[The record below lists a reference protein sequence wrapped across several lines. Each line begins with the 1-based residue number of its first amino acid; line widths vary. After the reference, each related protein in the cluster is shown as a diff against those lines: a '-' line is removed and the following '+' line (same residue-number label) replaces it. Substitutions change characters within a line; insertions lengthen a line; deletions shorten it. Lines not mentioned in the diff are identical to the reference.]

1 MGDPA
6 GIGPEVVLKA
16 VAEEEIRKVC
26 IPVIIGDAQ
35 LLAHTARTLDLQ
47 CGYDIVRKEEPF
59 PDNFSDPVIFHLDNI
74 GGFIEPGIESGAA
87 GKAAAGYIEAAVEL
101 CAAGSV
107 DAIATAPINKRAL
120 FLGGYSFPGHTEF
133 LAHLTGAEE
142 YAMAFV
148 AANLRIVLLS
158 THVPL
163 SEAIRMVERDLIVK
177 IVNLTHR
184 ELQRW
189 GIERPR
195 LAVAALN
202 PHGAEGG
209 LFGVEEASEIVPA
222 IEACRGVDDIN
233 VRGPFSADTVF
244 LRASRGEF
252 DAVIACYHDQAMI
265 PVKCLSFGEAVNVTL
280 GLPFIR
286 TSVDHGT
293 AFEIA
298 GTGAASTYSPG
309 PRHRAHP
316 HLPCRFPLRDALRFH
331 SLQPIQYISF
341 RLAHCDSFHPLAL
354 RLSSGT
360 FYFAQLGISHF
371 AAGQGGV
378 SRRRVKAADST
389 VTACDI
395 IPPAIK
401 AFGKRL
407 QEN

>member
-16 VAEEEIRKVC
+16 VAEDEISSVC
-26 IPVIIGDAQ
+26 TPVIIGDAQ

-47 CGYDIVRKEEPF
+47 SGYDIIRQGEALPENLTEPI
-59 PDNFSDPVIFHLDNI
+59 IFHLDNI
-74 GGFIEPGIESGAA
+74 GGFVEPGIESGVA

-107 DAIATAPINKRAL
+107 DAIATAPINKRAM

-133 LAHLTGAEE
+133 LAHLTGSEDS
-142 YAMAFV
+142 AMAFV

-163 SEAIRMVERDLIVK
+163 AEAIRLVERDRI
-177 IVNLTHR
+177 IRTINLANR
-184 ELQRW
+184 ELRRW

-209 LFGVEEASEIVPA
+209 LFGIEEASEIAPA
-222 IEACRGVDDIN
+222 IEACHGVDEVN
-233 VRGPFSADTVF
+233 VRGPFPADTVF

-265 PVKCLSFGEAVNVTL
+265 PVKCLSFGEAVNVTM

-293 AFEIA
+293 AFDIA
-298 GTGAASTYSPG
+298 GKGLAE
-309 PRHRAHP
+309 
-316 HLPCRFPLRDALRFH
+316 H
-331 SLQPIQYISF
+331 SSMV
-341 RLAHCDSFHPLAL
+341 A
-354 RLSSGT
+354 
-360 FYFAQLGISHF
+360 
-371 AAGQGGV
+371 
-378 SRRRVKAADST
+378 
-389 VTACDI
+389 
-395 IPPAIK
+395 AIK
-401 AFGKRL
+401 LAAELSISAGESSRAV
-407 QEN
+407 EV

>member
-16 VAEEEIRKVC
+16 VAEEEIRSVC
-26 IPVIIGDAQ
+26 VPVIIGDAQ

-47 CGYDIVRKEEPF
+47 SGYDIVRRGEPL
-59 PDNFSDPVIFHLDNI
+59 PGHLTEPVIFHLDNV
-74 GGFIEPGIESGAA
+74 GGYIEPGIESGAA

-101 CAAGSV
+101 CAAGSIE
-107 DAIATAPINKRAL
+107 AIATAPINKRAL

-133 LAHLTGAEE
+133 LASLTSTEE
-142 YAMAFV
+142 YAMALV

-163 SEAIRMVERDLIVK
+163 AEAIRMVERDRIIRIIRLA
-177 IVNLTHR
+177 HR

-189 GIERPR
+189 GIDRPR
-195 LAVAALN
+195 IAVAALN

-209 LFGVEEASEIVPA
+209 LFGVEEGSEIVPA
-222 IEACRGVDDIN
+222 VEACRGVDDLN
-233 VRGPFSADTVF
+233 VQGPFSADTIF

-293 AFEIA
+293 AFDIA
-298 GTGAASTYSPG
+298 GKGLAEHSSMMAAIK
-309 PRHRAHP
+309 
-316 HLPCRFPLRDALRFH
+316 L
-331 SLQPIQYISF
+331 
-341 RLAHCDSFHPLAL
+341 
-354 RLSSGT
+354 
-360 FYFAQLGISHF
+360 
-371 AAGQGGV
+371 
-378 SRRRVKAADST
+378 AADLST
-389 VTACDI
+389 RADESSRAV
-395 IPPAIK
+395 
-401 AFGKRL
+401 
-407 QEN
+407 EV

>member
-16 VAEEEIRKVC
+16 VAEEEIRRIC
-26 IPVIIGDAQ
+26 IPIIIGDAQ

-47 CGYDIVRKEEPF
+47 SGYDIVRKGEPL
-59 PDNFSDPVIFHLDNI
+59 PESLSEPIIYHLDNLP
-74 GGFIEPGIESGAA
+74 GLIEPGIESGAA
-87 GKAAAGYIEAAVEL
+87 GKAAAGYIESAVEL
-101 CAAGSV
+101 CAAGTV
-107 DAIATAPINKRAL
+107 DSIATAPINKRAL

-133 LAHLTGAEE
+133 LAHLTGTEE

-163 SEAIRMVERDLIVK
+163 SEAIRMVERDRLIKK
-177 IVNLTHR
+177 INLTHR
-184 ELQRW
+184 ELRRW
-189 GIERPR
+189 GIDRPR

-209 LFGVEEASEIVPA
+209 LFGVEEASEILPA
-222 IEACRGVDDIN
+222 IEACRMDEVN
-233 VRGPFSADTVF
+233 VHGPFSADTVF

-293 AFEIA
+293 AFDIA
-298 GTGAASTYSPG
+298 GKGLAE
-309 PRHRAHP
+309 
-316 HLPCRFPLRDALRFH
+316 H
-331 SLQPIQYISF
+331 SSMV
-341 RLAHCDSFHPLAL
+341 A
-354 RLSSGT
+354 
-360 FYFAQLGISHF
+360 
-371 AAGQGGV
+371 
-378 SRRRVKAADST
+378 
-389 VTACDI
+389 
-395 IPPAIK
+395 AIK
-401 AFGKRL
+401 LAAEL
-407 QEN
+407 S

>member
-16 VAEEEIRKVC
+16 VAEEEIRRSC

-47 CGYDIVRKEEPF
+47 CGYDIVRQGETIPDELLEPL
-59 PDNFSDPVIFHLDNI
+59 IYHLDNI
-74 GGFIEPGIESGAA
+74 SGFVEPGIESGVA
-87 GKAAAGYIEAAVEL
+87 GKAAAGYIEAAVSL
-101 CAAGSV
+101 CAAGSI

-133 LAHLTGAEE
+133 LAHLTGTEE

-148 AANLRIVLLS
+148 AANLRIVLMS

-163 SEAIRMVERDLIVK
+163 AVAIRMVERERLQKTI
-177 IVNLTHR
+177 NLAHR
-184 ELQRW
+184 ELIRW

-209 LFGVEEASEIVPA
+209 LFGVEEASEMLPA
-222 IEACRGVDDIN
+222 IEACRLHDEVN
-233 VRGPFSADTVF
+233 VQGPFSADTIF

-293 AFEIA
+293 AFDIA
-298 GTGAASTYSPG
+298 GKGLAEHSSMVAAIK
-309 PRHRAHP
+309 
-316 HLPCRFPLRDALRFH
+316 L
-331 SLQPIQYISF
+331 
-341 RLAHCDSFHPLAL
+341 
-354 RLSSGT
+354 
-360 FYFAQLGISHF
+360 
-371 AAGQGGV
+371 
-378 SRRRVKAADST
+378 AADLST
-389 VTACDI
+389 RAGESSRPV
-395 IPPAIK
+395 
-401 AFGKRL
+401 
-407 QEN
+407 EV

>member
-16 VAEEEIRKVC
+16 VAEDEIRRICV
-26 IPVIIGDAQ
+26 PVIIGDAQ
-35 LLAHTARTLDLQ
+35 ALAHTARTLDLQ
-47 CGYDIVRKEEPF
+47 SGYDIIRTEEAF
-59 PDNFSDPVIFHLDNI
+59 PDQLSEPVIYHLDNI
-74 GGFIEPGIESGAA
+74 SGYIEPGIESGAA

-101 CAAGSV
+101 CAAGSI
-107 DAIATAPINKRAL
+107 DAMATAPINKRAL

-163 SEAIRMVERDLIVK
+163 AEAIRMVERDRLVRVI
-177 IVNLTHR
+177 NLTNR

-189 GIERPR
+189 GIERPK

-209 LFGVEEASEIVPA
+209 LFGVEEASEMMPA
-222 IEACRGVDDIN
+222 IEACRIDDIN
-233 VRGPFSADTVF
+233 VHGPFSADTVF

-293 AFEIA
+293 AFDIA
-298 GTGAASTYSPG
+298 GKGLAE
-309 PRHRAHP
+309 
-316 HLPCRFPLRDALRFH
+316 H
-331 SLQPIQYISF
+331 SSMV
-341 RLAHCDSFHPLAL
+341 A
-354 RLSSGT
+354 
-360 FYFAQLGISHF
+360 
-371 AAGQGGV
+371 
-378 SRRRVKAADST
+378 
-389 VTACDI
+389 
-395 IPPAIK
+395 AIK
-401 AFGKRL
+401 LAAELSTQAGESCRAV
-407 QEN
+407 EV

>member
-1 MGDPA
+1 VLPRIGITMGDPA

-16 VAEEEIRKVC
+16 VAEEEIRRAC

-47 CGYDIVRKEEPF
+47 SGYDIVRADEPF
-59 PDNFSDPVIFHLDNI
+59 PEHSEPVIYHLGNI
-74 GGFIEPGIESGAA
+74 SGFVEPGIESGAA
-87 GKAAAGYIEAAVEL
+87 GKAAGGYIEAAVEL
-101 CAAGSV
+101 CAAGSI
-107 DAIATAPINKRAL
+107 DAVATAPINKRAL

-133 LAHLTGAEE
+133 FAHLTGAEE

-148 AANLRIVLLS
+148 AGNLRIVLIS

-163 SEAIRMVERDLIVK
+163 AEAIRMVERDRLLK
-177 IVNLTHR
+177 IINLTNR

-209 LFGVEEASEIVPA
+209 LFGVEEASEIIPA
-222 IEACRGVDDIN
+222 IDAGRRDDIN
-233 VRGPFSADTVF
+233 VQGPFSADTVF

-252 DAVIACYHDQAMI
+252 DAVVACYHDQAMI

-293 AFEIA
+293 AFDIA
-298 GTGAASTYSPG
+298 GKGLAE
-309 PRHRAHP
+309 
-316 HLPCRFPLRDALRFH
+316 H
-331 SLQPIQYISF
+331 SSMV
-341 RLAHCDSFHPLAL
+341 A
-354 RLSSGT
+354 
-360 FYFAQLGISHF
+360 
-371 AAGQGGV
+371 
-378 SRRRVKAADST
+378 
-389 VTACDI
+389 
-395 IPPAIK
+395 AIK
-401 AFGKRL
+401 LAAELSTRAGESCRPM
-407 QEN
+407 EV

>member
-16 VAEEEIRKVC
+16 VAEEEIRRAC

-47 CGYDIVRKEEPF
+47 SGYDIVRADEPF
-59 PDNFSDPVIFHLDNI
+59 PEHSEPVIYHLDNI
-74 GGFIEPGIESGAA
+74 AGLIEPGIESGAA
-87 GKAAAGYIEAAVEL
+87 GKAAGGYIEAAVEL
-101 CAAGSV
+101 CAAGSI
-107 DAIATAPINKRAL
+107 DAVATAPINKRAL

-133 LAHLTGAEE
+133 FAHLTGAEE

-148 AANLRIVLLS
+148 AGNLRIVLLS

-163 SEAIRMVERDLIVK
+163 AEAIRLVERDRIVRR
-177 IVNLTHR
+177 INLANR

-195 LAVAALN
+195 IAVAALN

-209 LFGVEEASEIVPA
+209 LFGVEEASEIIPA
-222 IEACRGVDDIN
+222 IDACRRDEMN
-233 VRGPFSADTVF
+233 VQGPFSADTVF

-293 AFEIA
+293 AFDIA
-298 GTGAASTYSPG
+298 GKGLAE
-309 PRHRAHP
+309 
-316 HLPCRFPLRDALRFH
+316 H
-331 SLQPIQYISF
+331 SSMV
-341 RLAHCDSFHPLAL
+341 A
-354 RLSSGT
+354 
-360 FYFAQLGISHF
+360 
-371 AAGQGGV
+371 
-378 SRRRVKAADST
+378 
-389 VTACDI
+389 
-395 IPPAIK
+395 AIK
-401 AFGKRL
+401 LAAELSTRAGESCRPM
-407 QEN
+407 EV

>member
-16 VAEEEIRKVC
+16 VAEEEIRRVC
-26 IPVIIGDAQ
+26 VPVIIGDAQ

-47 CGYDIVRKEEPF
+47 SGYDIVRRDEDF
-59 PDNFSDPVIFHLDNI
+59 PEQFADPIIYHLDNI
-74 GGFIEPGIESGAA
+74 SGSIEPGIESGAA
-87 GKAAAGYIEAAVEL
+87 GKAAAEYIEAAVEL
-101 CAAGSV
+101 CAAGNV

-133 LAHLTGAEE
+133 LAHLTGTEE
-142 YAMAFV
+142 CAMAFV

-163 SEAIRMVERDLIVK
+163 SQAIRMVEKDRLVK
-177 IVNLTHR
+177 VINLANR

-195 LAVAALN
+195 LAMSALN

-209 LFGVEEASEIVPA
+209 LFGVEEASEIMPA
-222 IEACRGVDDIN
+222 IEASRRLEEIN
-233 VRGPFSADTVF
+233 VQGPFSADTVF

-293 AFEIA
+293 AFDIA
-298 GTGAASTYSPG
+298 GKGLAE
-309 PRHRAHP
+309 
-316 HLPCRFPLRDALRFH
+316 H
-331 SLQPIQYISF
+331 SSMV
-341 RLAHCDSFHPLAL
+341 A
-354 RLSSGT
+354 
-360 FYFAQLGISHF
+360 
-371 AAGQGGV
+371 
-378 SRRRVKAADST
+378 
-389 VTACDI
+389 
-395 IPPAIK
+395 AIK
-401 AFGKRL
+401 LAAELSMKSGESCRAV
-407 QEN
+407 EI

>member
-16 VAEEEIRKVC
+16 VAEAEVRQAC
-26 IPVIIGDAQ
+26 LPVIIGDAQ
-35 LLAHTARTLDLQ
+35 LLAHTARILDLQ
-47 CGYDIVRKEEPF
+47 CGYDIVRRGEQIPARLSEPL
-59 PDNFSDPVIFHLDNI
+59 IYHLDNI
-74 GGFIEPGIESGAA
+74 GGYVEPGIESGAA

-101 CAAGSV
+101 CAAGAI

-133 LAHLTGAEE
+133 LAHLTGSEE

-148 AANLRIVLLS
+148 AANLRVVLLS

-163 SEAIRMVERDLIVK
+163 AEAIRMVERDRLIK
-177 IVNLTHR
+177 IINLTHR
-184 ELQRW
+184 ELLRW

-209 LFGVEEASEIVPA
+209 LFGVEEASEMLPA
-222 IEACRGVDDIN
+222 IEACRGTDEVN
-233 VRGPFSADTVF
+233 VQGPFSADTIF

-293 AFEIA
+293 AFDIA
-298 GTGAASTYSPG
+298 GKGLAEHSSMVAA
-309 PRHRAHP
+309 
-316 HLPCRFPLRDALRFH
+316 
-331 SLQPIQYISF
+331 IK
-341 RLAHCDSFHPLAL
+341 LAAE
-354 RLSSGT
+354 LSS
-360 FYFAQLGISHF
+360 I
-371 AAGQGGV
+371 AGES
-378 SRRRVKAADST
+378 SRAVE
-389 VTACDI
+389 V
-395 IPPAIK
+395 
-401 AFGKRL
+401 
-407 QEN
+407 